1 MHGRGDRERPRRLG
15 LALGVLLASAAAP
28 SAASA
33 AQGPLLSLTTEQ
45 VGGDAV
51 TLVGQPW
58 RVRVVMQPWVEGQT
72 ATVRF
77 YRHGKRIATVPVTF
91 QPSKTGKSGMA
102 VVPFKSKLPARVEVR
117 ASHLASPQL
126 GTLVAK
132 PVRVTVAALHAKPG
146 ARGPAVRLLQSELAS
161 RGYVVGKRGLF
172 DDRTGRAVLAF
183 RKVTGMARTTNASS
197 EVFKAL
203 AKGKGRFKLR
213 HPEHGKHVEADLSRQ
228 VIALARG
235 GKVERIYPISS
246 GKPSTPTVIGSFRV
260 YTKSPGY
267 NAKGMYFSN
276 YFIRGYA
283 IHGYASV
290 PVFAAS
296 HGCLRVPI
304 PDAISIYSWLRV
316 GNVVDVY
323 P

>member
-1 MHGRGDRERPRRLG
+1 MHGTRWGV
-15 LALGVLLASAAAP
+15 ALVVLMATP

-33 AQGPLLSLTTEQ
+33 AQGPLLSLTPER
-45 VGGDAV
+45 VGGDRV

-58 RVRVVMQPWVEGQT
+58 RVRVVLQPWIDGQT

-77 YRHGKRIATVPVTF
+77 YRHGHRIAAAPVTF
-91 QPSKTGKSGMA
+91 QRSATGKSGIA
-102 VVPFKSKLPARVEVR
+102 VVPFTSKLPARVEVR
-117 ASHLASPQL
+117 ASHLASPQM

-132 PVRVTVAALHAKPG
+132 PVRVNVVALHANPG
-146 ARGPAVRLLQSELAS
+146 ARGPAVRLLQTRLAAL
-161 RGYVVGKRGLF
+161 GYVVGQRGLF
-172 DDRTGRAVLAF
+172 DDRTARAVLAF
-183 RKVTGMARTTNASS
+183 RKVTGMARITNASS

-228 VIALARG
+228 VIALASG

-246 GKPSTPTVIGSFRV
+246 GKPSTPTIIGSFRV

-276 YFIRGYA
+276 YFIRGFA
-283 IHGYASV
+283 IHGYAEV

-304 PDAISIYSWLRV
+304 PDAISIYNWLRI
-316 GNVVDVY
+316 GNIVDVY

>member
-1 MHGRGDRERPRRLG
+1 MHGARWGVG
-15 LALGVLLASAAAP
+15 LVLLMAAP

-77 YRHGKRIATVPVTF
+77 YRHGKRIAAVPVTF

-132 PVRVTVAALHAKPG
+132 PVRVNVLALHAKPG

-161 RGYVVGKRGLF
+161 LGYVVGRRGLF

-183 RKVTGMARTTNASS
+183 RKVTGMSRTTNASS

-290 PVFAAS
+290 PIFAAS

-304 PDAISIYSWLRV
+304 PDAISIYNWLRV

>member
-1 MHGRGDRERPRRLG
+1 MHGMRWGV
-15 LALGVLLASAAAP
+15 ALVVLMATP

-33 AQGPLLSLTTEQ
+33 AQGPLLSLTPER
-45 VGGDAV
+45 VGGDRV

-58 RVRVVMQPWVEGQT
+58 RVRVVLQPWIDGQT

-77 YRHGKRIATVPVTF
+77 YRHGHRIAAAPVTF
-91 QPSKTGKSGMA
+91 QRSATGKSGIA
-102 VVPFKSKLPARVEVR
+102 VVPFTSKLPARVEVR
-117 ASHLASPQL
+117 ASHLASPQM

-132 PVRVTVAALHAKPG
+132 SVRVNVVALHAKPG
-146 ARGPAVRLLQSELAS
+146 ARGPAVRLLQTRLAAL
-161 RGYVVGKRGLF
+161 GYVVGQRGLF
-172 DDRTGRAVLAF
+172 DDRTARAVLAF

-203 AKGKGRFKLR
+203 AKGKGGFKLR
-213 HPEHGKHVEADLSRQ
+213 HPEHGKHVEANLSRQ
-228 VIALARG
+228 VIALASG
-235 GKVERIYPISS
+235 GKVLRIYPISS
-246 GKPSTPTVIGSFRV
+246 GKPSTPTIIGSFRV

-276 YFIRGYA
+276 YFIRGFA
-283 IHGYASV
+283 IHGYAEV

-304 PDAISIYSWLRV
+304 PDAISIYNWLRI
-316 GNVVDVY
+316 GNIVDVY